1 METKNLFEKGFDTII
16 DGFAAIAGL
25 LLVAMMLLVCC
36 SVVMRYILHLPVGWV
51 VEVCEFG
58 LLFIT
63 FFGTAWLLKKNGHI
77 KVDLLTSSL
86 SPAIRKVLFRA
97 TCLIGA
103 ASCGFLL
110 WYGAYETWDHFQRST
125 LVIQTLE
132 TPKWMLLIVIPFGS
146 LLMIIQFMRMFF
158 KPPSEE

>member
-1 METKNLFEKGFDTII
+1 METKNLFEKWFDALI
-16 DGFAAIAGL
+16 DGCAVIAGL

-36 SVVMRYILHLPVGWV
+36 SVVMRYMMHLPVGWV

-63 FFGTAWLLKKNGHI
+63 FLGTTWLLKKDGHI
-77 KVDLLTSSL
+77 KVDIVIGSL
-86 SPAIRKVLFRA
+86 QPAVRKVIFRI
-97 TCLIGA
+97 TSLVGA

-110 WYGAYETWDHFQRST
+110 WYGTYETWDHFQRST

-146 LLMIIQFMRMFF
+146 LLMIIQFMRLFF
-158 KPPSEE
+158 KPPAE